1 MVGTRTIVTA
11 SAAVAIVGYLIY
23 FDYKRRNDSEFRKRL
38 RKEKKKA
45 AKINK
50 EMEPTGPTSGSA
62 QEELKEI
69 LAKIN
74 LEPLPNEP
82 QMREKYFMDHVT
94 LGEQMMLRG
103 PAFEVSAALCFYRA
117 LRAFPSP
124 EQALPIFEASLP
136 PHICTLVK
144 ELLLLDVSSFGSAPA
159 TESSQTKGPVPAP
172 GATSTYVAAPTPA
185 STSATP
191 ATAPATGPVSNP
203 APAST
208 PVAPASTRET
218 ESEHDSEVMVDVD
231 AETEAEEVESEAGTE
246 SKAEVMSEAEVISEA
261 EVVTGEHSELDAVAK
276 AQGVKLETEST
287 IEADEKAKAEDVS
300 NAGVPP
306 GSRPEDGLEPQP
318 ESESAHK
325 HPHGSEQK
333 AELGSSEPV
342 HEPPAGSDVDAEANS
357 DAHSD
362 TDSYHKASQDGH
374 HSESEW
380 DQLSHP
386 SESRAS
392 LPPRQ
397 SYYVVFPPKKMNVK
411 ISNVPM
417 MDKSGKPVENEGIPL
432 LRSTLVTNRS
442 FKAGEVI
449 YKASEKPVVAALDS
463 DLQAQRTHCT
473 HCLQQV
479 DSPQS
484 VLDDPINAIYC
495 STACEHASKT
505 QSQNVLFGLDP
516 PLPLAPGE
524 LQPPRTQADL
534 AVRRKIQ
541 EEFIK
546 ILRKTGATH
555 PLLVGRFIASM
566 VAEQGAKLSAAASS
580 SSGTPSPAAL
590 FDLPEPDSNSNT
602 YSFYDHIERLKYL
615 EIVETPAELEEVN
628 SLKQVLKSALDG
640 LEEFVGERYPL
651 LKGKMAYNAIGVTF
665 SGGRDDK
672 SAPTVRPEDVEHTR
686 TPYGTSR
693 QTGSAFYRVS
703 SYLSHS
709 CAPNVRPD
717 FPAGTSELHLV
728 ASEDIPAGTELTMAY
743 VDVRQGPSETRLEA
757 RRRRRQELA
766 RGWRFACECARCLKE
781 VEEGILNEDKK
792 EGAEGEGSKAD
803 DELDIGSGAKL
814 EEAVRRFGVGAP
826 NGQPQVD

>member
-1 MVGTRTIVTA
+1 M
-11 SAAVAIVGYLIY
+11 
-23 FDYKRRNDSEFRKRL
+23 
-38 RKEKKKA
+38 
-45 AKINK
+45 
-50 EMEPTGPTSGSA
+50 
-62 QEELKEI
+62 
-69 LAKIN
+69 
-74 LEPLPNEP
+74 
-82 QMREKYFMDHVT
+82 
-94 LGEQMMLRG
+94 
-103 PAFEVSAALCFYRA
+103 
-117 LRAFPSP
+117 
-124 EQALPIFEASLP
+124 
-136 PHICTLVK
+136 
-144 ELLLLDVSSFGSAPA
+144 
-159 TESSQTKGPVPAP
+159 
-172 GATSTYVAAPTPA
+172 
-185 STSATP
+185 
-191 ATAPATGPVSNP
+191 
-203 APAST
+203 
-208 PVAPASTRET
+208 
-218 ESEHDSEVMVDVD
+218 
-231 AETEAEEVESEAGTE
+231 
-246 SKAEVMSEAEVISEA
+246 
-261 EVVTGEHSELDAVAK
+261 
-276 AQGVKLETEST
+276 
-287 IEADEKAKAEDVS
+287 
-300 NAGVPP
+300 
-306 GSRPEDGLEPQP
+306 
-318 ESESAHK
+318 
-325 HPHGSEQK
+325 
-333 AELGSSEPV
+333 
-342 HEPPAGSDVDAEANS
+342 
-357 DAHSD
+357 
-362 TDSYHKASQDGH
+362 
-374 HSESEW
+374 
-380 DQLSHP
+380 
-386 SESRAS
+386 
-392 LPPRQ
+392 
-397 SYYVVFPPKKMNVK
+397 
-411 ISNVPM
+411 
-417 MDKSGKPVENEGIPL
+417 
-432 LRSTLVTNRS
+432 
-442 FKAGEVI
+442 
-449 YKASEKPVVAALDS
+449 
-463 DLQAQRTHCT
+463 
-473 HCLQQV
+473 

-672 SAPTVRPEDVEHTR
+672 VCWCHLREFGRPITCMYAFSPLRLYVLKMSSTLAHPMELLARLDRRFTVSHLMYAFRILAPFEF
-686 TPYGTSR
+686 R
-693 QTGSAFYRVS
+693 QLNPLDNLYQ
-703 SYLSHS
+703 LSHS

-717 FPAGTSELHLV
+717 FPTGTSELHLV

-792 EGAEGEGSKAD
+792 EGEGSKAD